1 MKFSQFSNSS
11 ISVFIF
17 EEGKEKGKVFHAKKF
32 FPFSFRQTLIHNG
45 GVIPKQLYKTES
57 IDEPDGNVDD
67 FETDGDD
74 VTKTKIKLNEA
85 NLYQNIK
92 LRPGQFYEIVI
103 KNDDHRAVLTWD
115 FESVKTE
122 VLFTI
127 YETDV
132 DMNVS
137 NGKTFSL
144 SRLVA
149 QQISMNFSPLPLDDE
164 YTSIFDV
171 ASMKEGT
178 TYKKKEQTITSRG
191 KESIQGSI
199 EMEKMTYILQWMI
212 PPTIDQSTRLMY
224 FYEVLSSANYRGS
237 MTSLQS
243 QSAIS
248 LHSR

>member
-1 MKFSQFSNSS
+1 M
-11 ISVFIF
+11 
-17 EEGKEKGKVFHAKKF
+17 
-32 FPFSFRQTLIHNG
+32 IHNG

-57 IDEPDGNVDD
+57 IDEPDGNVDE
-67 FETDGDD
+67 FEADDEDG
-74 VTKTKIKLNEA
+74 VTKIKLNEA

-127 YETDV
+127 HETDI
-132 DMNVS
+132 DINVS
-137 NGKTFSL
+137 NGKKQLRCFIEQLNSSTL
-144 SRLVA
+144 C
-149 QQISMNFSPLPLDDE
+149 PPPDDE
-164 YTSIFDV
+164 YTSIFD
-171 ASMKEGT
+171 AAGMKEGVN
-178 TYKKKEQTITSRG
+178 YKRKEQTVTIRA
-191 KESIQGSI
+191 KESVQGSI
-199 EMEKMTYILQWMI
+199 EMEKMTYILQWMT
-212 PPTIDQSTRLMY
+212 PPSIDQSTRLMY